1 MRQPWMPRGL
11 IWTAGQASGMIAAN
25 HGYAPTHLLQ
35 RMRKTPALL
44 VCAALLC
51 GCRTFE
57 PPAVS
62 LVNARFTQ
70 ATVFETTA
78 EFTLRL
84 NNATPEPMILDGA
97 AHKIYLNGL
106 YVGDGLSNQPLELP
120 RLTSGTQDVTVHL
133 SNLMLATRFK
143 PIIESQ
149 SFDYRIQSVFYGRQ
163 PSGRARAVSEGRLD
177 LRDFQPTP
185 R

>member
-1 MRQPWMPRGL
+1 M
-11 IWTAGQASGMIAAN
+11 
-25 HGYAPTHLLQ
+25 
-35 RMRKTPALL
+35 KTTIALL
-44 VCAALLC
+44 GCVALLC
-51 GCRTFE
+51 GCRSFA
-57 PPAVS
+57 PPNVS

-84 NNATPEPMILDGA
+84 NNETPEPMILNGA

-106 YVGDGLSNQPLELP
+106 CVGDGLSNAEIELP
-120 RLTSGTQDVTVHL
+120 RLTSATQQVTVHL
-133 SNLMLATRFK
+133 SNLMLATRLK
-143 PIIESQ
+143 PIIESHA
-149 SFDYRIQSVFYGRQ
+149 FDYRIQSVFYGRQ

-177 LRDFQPTP
+177 LNDFQPTP